1 MFHRAKAAPGSPLA
15 QARCAAHSAFD
26 AIWKGGLMTRSE
38 AYAWLAEQL
47 DVAPADCHMV
57 LFDEATCERVVRL
70 ADTFMFRQLM
80 DFE

>member
-1 MFHRAKAAPGSPLA
+1 
-15 QARCAAHSAFD
+15 
-26 AIWKGGLMTRSE
+26 MTRSE